1 VADDTL
7 RALERRFRETGAA
20 SDEAAWLRER
30 VRAGSLPADH
40 LELVAYLGYE
50 PARLAGSSARP
61 PTWDEAFAV
70 QLERSQD
77 PARATLLTRRRYPQ
91 VWLHAAGPPSRP
103 VLTRIALAAAW
114 VLLERAQEK
123 DLLAHETA
131 AAAERW
137 LLDAEDSEEA
147 RLRCVLAGD
156 AATQARG
163 SLTNARDWTWNL
175 LDVSACAA
183 YAAGSL
189 TLAHGAEYAARAI
202 AHTGNALGEG
212 LSEGLPPSV
221 LAAVQAELIP
231 WALGEAD
238 PVRARRPQ

>member
-1 VADDTL
+1 MADDSL

-20 SDEAAWLRER
+20 SEEAAWLRER
-30 VRAGSLPADH
+30 VRAGSLAADH
-40 LELVAYLGYE
+40 LELAAYLGHE
-50 PARLAGSSARP
+50 PARLAGASARP

-70 QLERSQD
+70 QLERSRD
-77 PARATLLTRRRYPQ
+77 PARATLLTRRRFPM

-103 VLTRIALAAAW
+103 VLTRIALAATW
-114 VLLERAQEK
+114 VLLGRAEEQ

-137 LLDAEDSEEA
+137 LLEDDGSEEA

-175 LDVSACAA
+175 LDVAACAA
-183 YAAGSL
+183 YTAGSL
-189 TLAHGAEYAARAI
+189 TLDHGAEYAARAI
-202 AHTGNALGEG
+202 AHAGNALGEG
-212 LSEGLPPSV
+212 LSEGLSPTV
-221 LAAVQAELIP
+221 AAAVRAELIP

-238 PVRARRPQ
+238 PVRMRQRR